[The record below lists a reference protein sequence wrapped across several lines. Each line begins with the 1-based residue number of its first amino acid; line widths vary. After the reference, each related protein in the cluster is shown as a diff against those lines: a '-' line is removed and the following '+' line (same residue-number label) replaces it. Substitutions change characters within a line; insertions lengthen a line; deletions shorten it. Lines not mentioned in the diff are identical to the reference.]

1 MRLIGFIRGENVIV
15 ATGGVEY
22 SYEMLGERDPSLT
35 DGDEVSFDTLASS
48 AINIER
54 VDTSKSKDRA
64 AQKAAS
70 QAKEAAKQNNDW
82 ISDPKNFI
90 EIDATEESSPQN
102 SAENIAE
109 DRSAAKVTKIAKKFK
124 KFKLPRKAKPAGAKK
139 PKFLGFEFVQMD
151 DPREGESLE
160 SKIYTN
166 PIRMSGIKAYIMP
179 LILIGIALIF
189 RAQITES
196 LLSFKQIQEYVNQN
210 TVSLT
215 FDLFIYLIFALSYI
229 LPLNQ
234 VFIFLSAARH
244 DQYAVRQI
252 TNYNIFLIICVVAT
266 VLQNETIGLDAYVA
280 IFSIA
285 VALFGLLS
293 YCYKLKAFLYLIFT
307 TKGSLPFLIALA
319 VELCAII
326 AIGVIDAFSG
336 LPAQIT
342 QITGIDFNTMAWK
355 HIVIF
360 AISAPFYI
368 FSFICLRRIKKAKI

>member
-1 MRLIGFIRGENVIV
+1 MKLTGFIRGENVIV

-54 VDTSKSKDRA
+54 MDTSKSKDRA

-70 QAKEAAKQNNDW
+70 QAKEATKQNNDW

-90 EIDATEESSPQN
+90 EIDTAEQSSPQN

-252 TNYNIFLIICVVAT
+252 TSYNIFLIICVVAT

-326 AIGVIDAFSG
+326 AIGVMDAFVG

-342 QITGIDFNTMAWK
+342 QITGINFNTMAWK

>member
-54 VDTSKSKDRA
+54 VYTSKSKDRA
-64 AQKAAS
+64 AKKAAL
-70 QAKEAAKQNNDW
+70 QTKEAAKQNNDW

-90 EIDATEESSPQN
+90 EIDAVEESSSQN

-124 KFKLPRKAKPAGAKK
+124 KFKLPRKTKPASAKK

-252 TNYNIFLIICVVAT
+252 TSYNIFLIICVVAT

-307 TKGSLPFLIALA
+307 TKGSLPFLIAIA

-326 AIGVIDAFSG
+326 AIGVMDAFAG
-336 LPAQIT
+336 LPAQIA

-368 FSFICLRRIKKAKI
+368 FAFICLRRIKKAKI

>member
-1 MRLIGFIRGENVIV
+1 MKLTGFIRGENVIV
-15 ATGGVEY
+15 AMGGVEY
-22 SYEMLGERDPSLT
+22 SYEMLGERDSTLT

-70 QAKEAAKQNNDW
+70 QAKEAAKQNSDW
-82 ISDPKNFI
+82 TSDPKNFI
-90 EIDATEESSPQN
+90 EIDAAEESSPQN

-124 KFKLPRKAKPAGAKK
+124 NFKLPRKAKPAGAKK

-189 RAQITES
+189 RVQITES
-196 LLSFKQIQEYVNQN
+196 LLSFERIQEYVNQN

-252 TNYNIFLIICVVAT
+252 TSYNIFLIICVVAT

-307 TKGSLPFLIALA
+307 TKGSLPFLIAIT

-326 AIGVIDAFSG
+326 AIGVMDAFSG

>member
-1 MRLIGFIRGENVIV
+1 MKLTGFIRGENVIV

-22 SYEMLGERDPSLT
+22 SYEMLGERDSTLT

-90 EIDATEESSPQN
+90 EIDAAEESSSQN

-124 KFKLPRKAKPAGAKK
+124 KFKLPRKTKPAGAKK

-189 RAQITES
+189 RVQITES

-252 TNYNIFLIICVVAT
+252 TSYNIFLIICVVAT

-307 TKGSLPFLIALA
+307 TKGSLPFLIAIA

-326 AIGVIDAFSG
+326 AIGVMDAFAG

>member
-1 MRLIGFIRGENVIV
+1 MKLMGFIRGENVIV
-15 ATGGVEY
+15 AMGGVEY
-22 SYEMLGERDPSLT
+22 SYEMLGERDSTLT

-70 QAKEAAKQNNDW
+70 QAKEATKQNSDW

-90 EIDATEESSPQN
+90 EIDAAEESSPQN

-252 TNYNIFLIICVVAT
+252 TSYNIFLIICVVAT

-307 TKGSLPFLIALA
+307 TKGSLPFLIAIA

-326 AIGVIDAFSG
+326 AIGVMDAFSG

>member
-48 AINIER
+48 AINIKR
-54 VDTSKSKDRA
+54 VEGSKSKDRV
-64 AQKAAS
+64 AQKVAP
-70 QAKEAAKQNNDW
+70 QPKESAKQND
-82 ISDPKNFI
+82 
-90 EIDATEESSPQN
+90 EIFGDKN
-102 SAENIAE
+102 SAENNVSEMPSFQSSTENIAE
-109 DRSAAKVTKIAKKFK
+109 DRSAVKEAKVAKKFK
-124 KFKLPRKAKPAGAKK
+124 NFKFNRKAKPTSAKK
-139 PKFLGFEFVQMD
+139 PKFFGFEFVQTD
-151 DPREGESLE
+151 DLREGESLE

-196 LLSFKQIQEYVNQN
+196 LLSFKQIEEYVNQN

-252 TNYNIFLIICVVAT
+252 TSYNIFLIICVVAT
-266 VLQNETIGLDAYVA
+266 VLQNETIGLDAYIA

-326 AIGVIDAFSG
+326 AIGLMDAFAG
-336 LPAQIT
+336 LPT
-342 QITGIDFNTMAWK
+342 QIAQSTGIDFNTIAWK

>member
-48 AINIER
+48 AINIEC

-70 QAKEAAKQNNDW
+70 QAKEAAKQNSDW
-82 ISDPKNFI
+82 TSDPKNFI
-90 EIDATEESSPQN
+90 EIDAAEQSSPQN

-109 DRSAAKVTKIAKKFK
+109 DRSAVKVTKIAKKFK

-151 DPREGESLE
+151 DPLEGESLE

-252 TNYNIFLIICVVAT
+252 TSYNIFLIICVVAT

-307 TKGSLPFLIALA
+307 TKGSLPFLIAIA

-326 AIGVIDAFSG
+326 AIGVMDAFAG
-336 LPAQIT
+336 LPAQIA
-342 QITGIDFNTMAWK
+342 QSTGIDFNTMAWK

-360 AISAPFYI
+360 AISAPFYV

>member
-1 MRLIGFIRGENVIV
+1 MKLTGFIRGENVIV
-15 ATGGVEY
+15 AMGGVEY
-22 SYEMLGERDPSLT
+22 SYEMLGERDSTLT

-90 EIDATEESSPQN
+90 EIDAVEESSPQN

-326 AIGVIDAFSG
+326 AIGVMDAFSG